1 MHLPGGANKQGTRGN
16 AARMHVPIGVASAE
30 VWHTF
35 FFFFLS
41 IFFSGGWRRLKEL
54 GAVMSAVQDG
64 CMRSSIRPHARG
76 WKR

>member
-35 FFFFLS
+35 FFGS
-41 IFFSGGWRRLKEL
+41 IFFFGSRLAAFEGAWGGDVSGAGWL
-54 GAVMSAVQDG
+54 
-64 CMRSSIRPHARG
+64 HA
-76 WKR
+76 

>member
-1 MHLPGGANKQGTRGN
+1 MHLPGDDKQGTRGN
-16 AARMHVPIGVASAE
+16 AARMHVPIGVASDE

-35 FFFFLS
+35 FLFRLFFFLR
-41 IFFSGGWRRLKEL
+41 GWRRLKEL